1 MHNNLESFT
10 SWLRAEVAPDLKA
23 LLNREEALTWV
34 EVHER
39 LGRSGV
45 ELRKRGAGLVF
56 SHRTE
61 KLFVKAS
68 AVGREFSLK
77 KMQARLGSFE
87 PAREGEGSTDPDKV
101 YRPKPRSSAKLWH
114 RYREEMSQRKAMR
127 EERRLA
133 AMASWRERRRKLTEF
148 RKSTRSRLFGLL
160 RGKCGIEERVRHR
173 AALGENLPE
182 RINGMESSGKRPVA
196 ANRIA
201 DWDCAVV
208 DGGRKA
214 VYSRAGVKGRVIDQG
229 KRLELGET
237 WSEASIK
244 VALKLAAVK
253 FGRRPIRLT
262 GSDEYRMAVL
272 RVEKRKRTGVRFQ
285 DEIRLGR
292 LLEGERSREN
302 DGR

>member
-1 MHNNLESFT
+1 MQDHI
-10 SWLRAEVAPDLKA
+10 
-23 LLNREEALTWV
+23 
-34 EVHER
+34 
-39 LGRSGV
+39 GRSGV
-45 ELRKRGAGLVF
+45 ELRKRGTGLVF
-56 SHRTE
+56 SHRTD

-77 KMQARLGSFE
+77 KMEARLGSFE
-87 PAREGEGSTDPDKV
+87 PAREGEVSADPDKV
-101 YRPKPRSSAKLWH
+101 HRPKPRSSAKLWH

-160 RGKCGIEERVRHR
+160 RGKCGIEDRVRHR
-173 AALGENLPE
+173 AALVLTDRQVAEQREKLRDDYRREVGDARRHWRWQGWMEWLREQAARGDAEAIAALEARGEKIPE

-214 VYSRAGVKGRVIDQG
+214 VYSRAGVKGRVIDRG

-237 WSEASIK
+237 WSWP
-244 VALKLAAVK
+244 
-253 FGRRPIRLT
+253 R
-262 GSDEYRMAVL
+262 
-272 RVEKRKRTGVRFQ
+272 
-285 DEIRLGR
+285 
-292 LLEGERSREN
+292 
-302 DGR
+302 